1 MQVFNRLSDQVYADA
16 AGSYCPFTAVDL
28 WGSTIDLSG
37 WNGGMHEVL
46 CCTLNATAIAAGT
59 WTQKLYRD
67 NVKIFEW
74 SMEAPSWW
82 ECMYWFIGNGEL
94 SKNGNYR
101 WEIWGVGNLLQ
112 TYNFTVINSPE
123 DRGEAE
129 GEIITHFINGLPCP
143 DCGEA
148 KEGQEIEVIMGMKNI
163 GGVEGEFRFYIH
175 DQYGNE
181 LSKEPDFTYKNV
193 KAGNTWEVHKTL
205 TTNLNF
211 KMLNEVLNGR
221 VELRRQ
227 T

>member
-1 MQVFNRLSDQVYADA
+1 MGFTGLGKAFTVYGGKKVQVFNRLSDQVYADA

-46 CCTLNATAIAAGT
+46 CCTLNATVIAAGT

-82 ECMYWFIGNGEL
+82 ECIYWFIGNGEL

-101 WEIWGVGNLLQ
+101 WEIWGVGNLLK
-112 TYNFTVINSPE
+112 TYNFTVINSSE
-123 DRGEAE
+123 DKGEGKITNYNYPPTLE
-129 GEIITHFINGLPCP
+129 SGERY
-143 DCGEA
+143 
-148 KEGQEIEVIMGMKNI
+148 QVIAIGKNI
-163 GGVEGEFRFYIH
+163 GGSGAYFRFRLFEGSSEITHGGLVYRGP
-175 DQYGNE
+175 GNSFTQT
-181 LSKEPDFTYKNV
+181 LSGTMPN
-193 KAGNTWEVHKTL
+193 H
-205 TTNLNF
+205 NLNL
-211 KMLNEVLNGR
+211 KL
-221 VELRRQ
+221 ELWRQ